1 MKIKF
6 TLLIIVL
13 FVIRTLHFAQNV
25 VSSNQLINFPKV
37 SVNIQKFG
45 PYIGFQKGLY
55 AGIEMGAE
63 YQYKK
68 VKLVKPITH
77 ALHAGVNYNLN
88 YNYIGCDLGYW
99 IKQGRLNFT
108 YGATLI
114 YRNNY
119 QIGSLGIS
127 PVFGIK
133 LTQFHFQTGVN
144 LLGSR
149 VASMPVN
156 RFYVSVR
163 FVLIKQR
170 DININT
176 KE

>member
-1 MKIKF
+1 MKLKF
-6 TLLIIVL
+6 TSLFLVL
-13 FVIRTLHFAQNV
+13 FVIQTLHVAQTV
-25 VSSNQLINFPKV
+25 TSTNQLINFPKV
-37 SVNIQKFG
+37 SINIQKYG

-88 YNYIGCDLGYW
+88 HNYIGYDLGYW

-114 YRNNY
+114 YRTNY

-127 PVFGIK
+127 PVFGLK

-144 LLGSR
+144 LLSAR
-149 VASMPVN
+149 VATMPVN

-163 FVLIKQR
+163 FVLIKNR
-170 DININT
+170 DININN